1 MAIAEGDGGSV
12 CDEGE
17 DDDSVG
23 IFPAAG
29 VVDGAEVV
37 VVMLKLAT
45 PMVVMAAEGTLIS
58 KSNVFIQSVS

>member
-17 DDDSVG
+17 DDDGVG
-23 IFPAAG
+23 ILPAAG

-37 VVMLKLAT
+37 VVMLMLAT